1 MKNYY
6 QLINEL
12 RNLAEKCLVKHPEP
26 RKEKEAILLYAIAKA
41 EKTLSAIILLCKNGM
56 GEDATI
62 LSRTLFELSLTVEY
76 ILNDKSN
83 YQAERYMS
91 YDWIQR
97 INSYEYIKTSTSA
110 EVLNKPENIRIIKDV
125 DKHAQEAQSKYKY
138 NKFGWS
144 DVSIHKMAEQFG
156 KVGLYRTAYNI
167 QCSLSHS
174 NPRTMNDYFKIEND
188 QLVLNSCSSDN
199 LVEETLVITF
209 SSYYELLAQ
218 FNEYFKK
225 GVGEELKKL
234 EGEFVKKINLNK

>member
-1 MKNYY
+1 MENYY

-41 EKTLSAIILLCKNGM
+41 EKTLGAIILLCQNGM

-83 YQAERYMS
+83 YMAERYLS

-97 INSYEYIKTSTSA
+97 IKSYAYIKTSTSA
-110 EVLNKPENIRIIKDV
+110 GVLSKPENVRIIEDV
-125 DKHAQEAQSKYKY
+125 EKHAQEAQSKYKY
-138 NKFGWS
+138 NKLGWS
-144 DVSIHKMAEQFG
+144 DISIYKMAELFS
-156 KVGLYRTAYNI
+156 KTGLYNTAYSI

-199 LVEETLVITF
+199 LVGETLVITF
-209 SSYYELLAQ
+209 SSYYELLTQ

-225 GVGEELKKL
+225 GVDEELKKL
-234 EGEFVKKINLNK
+234 EGRFIKEINSNK